1 MEVPALF
8 VLAMLLVPAL
18 GVVALMLQR
27 RRVRRLTAWA
37 ALNGWEY
44 RSSAPRL
51 TECWQGRPFG
61 VGTSRRATEVLSGTW
76 QGRPATS
83 FQYRYT
89 EKSGENR
96 ETHTFHVLTLTLP
109 AFLPTLELTPE
120 GLGTRLARAIGG
132 QDLQFE
138 SEDFNRAWR
147 VTSRM
152 PRFASD
158 IVHPRLMERLLRP
171 GSRTNLRIEGTEILT
186 WSAGTTD
193 LDLIAPRL
201 GLLDA
206 VVRSIPRF
214 VWLEHGYDPS
224 PPTSHPPAPL
234 TPSEE
239 QK

>member
-1 MEVPALF
+1 VLLALSFF
-8 VLAMLLVPAL
+8 VVPAL
-18 GVVALMLQR
+18 GVVAFILQR
-27 RRVRRLTAWA
+27 RRVRTLAAWA

-44 RSSAPRL
+44 RASAPQL

-83 FQYRYT
+83 FLYRYT
-89 EKSGENR
+89 EKSGDNR
-96 ETHTFHVLTLTLP
+96 QTHSFHVLTLTLP

-120 GLGTRLARAIGG
+120 GLGTRLAKVIGG

-138 SEDFNRAWR
+138 SEDFNQAWR

-158 IVHPRLMERLLRP
+158 VVHPRLMERLLRP

-193 LDLIAPRL
+193 LDLIASRL

-224 PPTSHPPAPL
+224 PPTPL
-234 TPSEE
+234 TPYEE

>member
-1 MEVPALF
+1 MDLTALLGVA
-8 VLAMLLVPAL
+8 VLLLPAL
-18 GVVALMLQR
+18 GVVTLVRQR
-27 RRVRRLTAWA
+27 RRLRTLTAWA
-37 ALNGWEY
+37 TLNGWEY
-44 RSSAPRL
+44 RSSAPQL
-51 TECWQGRPFG
+51 TECWHGLPFG
-61 VGTSRRATEVLSGTW
+61 VGTSPRATEVLSGTW

-89 EKSGENR
+89 DRSGENR
-96 ETHTFHVLTLTLP
+96 TNHTFHVLALTLP
-109 AFLPTLELTPE
+109 TFLPTLELIPE
-120 GLGTRLARAIGG
+120 GLGTRLAKALGG
-132 QDLQFE
+132 QDLEFE
-138 SEDFNRAWR
+138 SEDFNQAWR

-158 IVHPRLMERLLRP
+158 VVHPRLMERLLRP
-171 GSRTNLRIEGTEILT
+171 GSRTNLRIEGTAILT
-186 WSAGTTD
+186 WSAGTPD

-214 VWLEHGYDPS
+214 VWLEHGYDPL
-224 PPTSHPPAPL
+224 PPTPL

>member
-1 MEVPALF
+1 MDITALF
-8 VLAMLLVPAL
+8 ALVVLFTVASGIAGILL
-18 GVVALMLQR
+18 R
-27 RRVRRLTAWA
+27 RRRLRALTAWA
-37 ALNGWEY
+37 ALNGWTY
-44 RSSAPRL
+44 RSSAPEL
-51 TECWQGRPFG
+51 TERWRGLPFG
-61 VGTSRRATEVLSGTW
+61 AGQARRATDVLTGSW

-83 FQYRYT
+83 FQYRYS

-96 ETHTFHVLTLTLP
+96 TTQTFHVLTLSLP
-109 AFLPTLELTPE
+109 AYLPTLELIPE
-120 GLGTRLARAIGG
+120 GFGTRLARAVGG

-138 SEDFNRAWR
+138 SDDFNKAWR

-158 IVHPRLMERLLRP
+158 VIHPRLMERLLRP

-186 WSAGTTD
+186 WSAGRPD
-193 LDLIAPRL
+193 LDVIATRL

-206 VVRSIPRF
+206 VIRSIPRF

-224 PPTSHPPAPL
+224 PPTTHL
-234 TPSEE
+234 E

>member
-1 MEVPALF
+1 MDISVLF
-8 VLAMLLVPAL
+8 
-18 GVVALMLQR
+18 VVALLAVPAIGIVAFVLR
-27 RRVRRLTAWA
+27 RRREGALAAWA

-44 RSSAPRL
+44 RGSAPEL
-51 TECWQGRPFG
+51 TELWRGLPFG
-61 VGTSRRATEVLSGTW
+61 VGTSRRATEVLAGTW

-89 EKSGENR
+89 VKSGDNR
-96 ETHTFHVLTLTLP
+96 QTHTFHVLTLTLP
-109 AFLPTLELTPE
+109 AFLPTLELIPE
-120 GLGTRLARAIGG
+120 GLATRFATALGG
-132 QDLQFE
+132 QDLSFE

-158 IVHPRLMERLLRP
+158 VVHPRLMERLLRP
-171 GSRTNLRIEGTEILT
+171 GARANLRIEGTEILT
-186 WSAGTTD
+186 WSAGTPD
-193 LDLIAPRL
+193 LDLIAPRR

-214 VWLEHGYDPS
+214 VWLAHGYDPS
-224 PPTSHPPAPL
+224 PPPAF
-234 TPSEE
+234 EE

>member
-1 MEVPALF
+1 VDLSVLLALSFF
-8 VLAMLLVPAL
+8 VVPAL
-18 GVVALMLQR
+18 GVVAFILQR
-27 RRVRRLTAWA
+27 RRVRTLAAWA

-44 RSSAPRL
+44 RASAPQL

-83 FQYRYT
+83 FLYRYT
-89 EKSGENR
+89 EKSGDNR
-96 ETHTFHVLTLTLP
+96 QTHSFHVLTLTLP

-120 GLGTRLARAIGG
+120 GLGTRLAKVIGG

-138 SEDFNRAWR
+138 SEDFNQAWR

-158 IVHPRLMERLLRP
+158 VVHPRLMERLLRP

-224 PPTSHPPAPL
+224 PPTPL
-234 TPSEE
+234 TPYEE

>member
-1 MEVPALF
+1 MEISLLF
-8 VLAMLLVPAL
+8 AVAFLLVPAI
-18 GVVALMLQR
+18 GVVGLVLQR
-27 RRVRRLTAWA
+27 RRTHALAAWA

-44 RSSAPRL
+44 RSSAPEL
-51 TECWQGRPFG
+51 TERWRGLPFG
-61 VGTSRRATEVLSGTW
+61 IGSSRRATDVLSGTW

-83 FQYRYT
+83 FRYRYT
-89 EKSGENR
+89 DQGGEHR
-96 ETHTFHVLTLTLP
+96 TTHTFHVLLLGLP

-120 GLGTRLARAIGG
+120 GMGARLAKAIGG

-158 IVHPRLMERLLRP
+158 VVHPRLMERLLRP
-171 GSRTNLRIEGTEILT
+171 GSATNLRIEGTEILT
-186 WSAGTTD
+186 WSAGSTD
-193 LDLIAPRL
+193 LDLIASRL

-206 VVRSIPRF
+206 VVRSVPRF

-224 PPTSHPPAPL
+224 PPTF
-234 TPSEE
+234 TPFEE